1 VIVIINPLS
10 RKFKIA
16 CPAFPRLTIPQV
28 MIVFAR
34 LEMDKRP
41 FDLYDKPRGR
51 YQKVTL
57 YAIRLRFFASKMAL

>member
-1 VIVIINPLS
+1 
-10 RKFKIA
+10 
-16 CPAFPRLTIPQV
+16 